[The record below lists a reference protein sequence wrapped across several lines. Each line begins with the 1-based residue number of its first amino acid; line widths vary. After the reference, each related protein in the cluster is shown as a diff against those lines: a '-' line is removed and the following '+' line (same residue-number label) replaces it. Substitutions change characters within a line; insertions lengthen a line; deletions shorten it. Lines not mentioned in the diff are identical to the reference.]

1 MSERAGWIRL
11 LVRYKG
17 KCAHCSKEI
26 EQGEYALWSRAE
38 KSIKHE
44 KCEASQ
50 TTAADKEGPTD
61 ELDCFVCGKS
71 AGCGECG
78 FESDCNRSVVSQ
90 ACICSSC
97 MADASAYSNYRQA
110 FLDKMRKVA
119 KVKI

>member
-1 MSERAGWIRL
+1 MSERAGWTRL

-17 KCAHCSKEI
+17 KCTQCGREI

-44 KCEASQ
+44 KCEVSQ
-50 TTAADKEGPTD
+50 TIAANKAPTD

-71 AGCGECG
+71 AGCSDCG

-90 ACICSSC
+90 ACICSGC
-97 MADASAYSNYRQA
+97 MADTGAYSNYRQA
-110 FLDKMRKVA
+110 FLAKMRKVA